1 MVEVAYG
8 RWSFTRVSNYIAL
21 TGKVS
26 LFWIGGRLW
35 EVVAHGG
42 STVVL
47 YFTH

>member
-1 MVEVAYG
+1 MVEVAYA

-21 TGKVS
+21 TEKVS

-35 EVVAHGG
+35 EVVAHEG